1 MNDYISSIES
11 SGNKSTLS
19 DKILSESYKKTI
31 SYDEDQSITSKEVDA
46 RDDRIYTNNA
56 IVVRKYRV
64 YKRKGWFYGTNYSS
78 R

>member
-64 YKRKGWFYGTNYSS
+64 YKRKG
-78 R
+78 